1 MRLSNRLRRCDSSLC
16 ARPFAHFF
24 VRAFASEGIDEF
36 LAHIM
41 VVESALGSAL
51 DHDRRT
57 RPKFGRKD
65 PGTTDRVAWR
75 VAGLLDDASAGE
87 RYRELFKERSDFLHG
102 RVMSPL
108 PGQSRLDARRIA
120 RRCVR
125 ALIETARAAEDVTD
139 PDAFLHKL
147 LLRGRASS

>member
-102 RVMSPL
+102 RLMSRL
-108 PGQSRLDARRIA
+108 PGQSRLDTRRIA
-120 RRCVR
+120 RQCVR
-125 ALIETARAAEDVTD
+125 ALIETARTAETD
-139 PDAFLHKL
+139 ADAFLRKL

>member
-102 RVMSPL
+102 RLMSRL

-120 RRCVR
+120 RQCVR
-125 ALIETARAAEDVTD
+125 ALIETARTA
-139 PDAFLHKL
+139 KML
-147 LLRGRASS
+147 LTPIPFCINCFC